1 MGEKRGK
8 NKEIQS
14 DRFRLTVMAH
24 KQPLPLYAP
33 VISTPQVC
41 GNDRVMTAID
51 SLPRRTA
58 NSLIPA
64 YRSPNPPS
72 PAGALDWITPV
83 TLDGA
88 KGPQRRGRGLT
99 SGIIFQL

>member
-1 MGEKRGK
+1 MAEK
-8 NKEIQS
+8 Q
-14 DRFRLTVMAH
+14 RL
-24 KQPLPLYAP
+24 LLYAP
-33 VISTPQVC
+33 LVSTPLVC
-41 GNDRVMTAID
+41 GNGRVMTAID

-64 YRSPNPPS
+64 YRSPNPPI

-88 KGPQRRGRGLT
+88 KGPQRHGRGLT

>member
-1 MGEKRGK
+1 
-8 NKEIQS
+8 
-14 DRFRLTVMAH
+14 MANS
-24 KQPLPLYAP
+24 LLYAP
-33 VISTPQVC
+33 LVSTPQVC
-41 GNDRVMTAID
+41 ENGRVMTAID

-99 SGIIFQL
+99 SGIIFQLWKSLEV